1 MLLFRPISATDIIRR
16 ASSEEFAAILNRVFL
31 PFFSKQGANVN
42 SFNEYFRKLAPFYTL
57 FFFLAAVSVVC
68 ISDFLI
74 EVLLG
79 KAWDQTSFF
88 LKFLAVLGF
97 FNALN
102 LFLAMIRKSSGC
114 GKELLSEAIFER
126 FIRLFLLIG
135 LLGYGLTIVI
145 LGQIIGSL
153 LGFFY
158 RIYRMK
164 AFLNV
169 CFFRALKPFLL
180 GFFLF
185 AFIAAIMGGTYLFFT
200 STLIYCRLDSYLYFC
215 LYVWLY

>member
-1 MLLFRPISATDIIRR
+1 M
-16 ASSEEFAAILNRVFL
+16 
-31 PFFSKQGANVN
+31 
-42 SFNEYFRKLAPFYTL
+42 
-57 FFFLAAVSVVC
+57 
-68 ISDFLI
+68 I

-126 FIRLFLLIG
+126 FIGIFLLIG
-135 LLGYGLTIVI
+135 LLGHGLTIVI

-180 GFFLF
+180 GFFLI
-185 AFIAAIMGGTYLFFT
+185 AFIAAIMGGTYLFFYEYFNLLQIR
-200 STLIYCRLDSYLYFC
+200 LIFIFLSLCMALLGIKLFYLSELNF
-215 LYVWLY
+215 VIQKVFFKNK

>member
-1 MLLFRPISATDIIRR
+1 M
-16 ASSEEFAAILNRVFL
+16 
-31 PFFSKQGANVN
+31 N

-135 LLGYGLTIVI
+135 LLGHGLTIVI

-185 AFIAAIMGGTYLFFT
+185 AFIAAIMGGTYLFFYEYFNLLQIR
-200 STLIYCRLDSYLYFC
+200 LIFIFLSLCMALLGIKLFYLSELNF
-215 LYVWLY
+215 VIQKVFFKNK